1 MEDYRESCPDQVEKF
16 KKEVKWLNVRLM
28 QDLEDQF
35 KEDVKVN
42 YITVIQRRVL
52 WAKNS
57 VPVFA
62 DLFPHSGSRNSKTT
76 SKTSNTGNGNV
87 ILNL

>member
-1 MEDYRESCPDQVEKF
+1 MEDYREACPDQVEEL

-42 YITVIQRRVL
+42 DITVIP
-52 WAKNS
+52 S
-57 VPVFA
+57 
-62 DLFPHSGSRNSKTT
+62 
-76 SKTSNTGNGNV
+76 
-87 ILNL
+87 

>member
-1 MEDYRESCPDQVEKF
+1 MEDYREACPDQVEEL

-42 YITVIQRRVL
+42 YITVIESRIL
-52 WAKNS
+52 WATNS
-57 VPVFA
+57 VPVFT
-62 DLFPHSGSRNSKTT
+62 DLFPHSGRRNSLLQLLKQETE
-76 SKTSNTGNGNV
+76 K
-87 ILNL
+87 